1 MSNQSQFSQKYVDV
15 LKICQNMELNN
26 VAYIDNDDD

>member
-15 LKICQNMELNN
+15 VKMCKNIELNN
-26 VAYIDNDDD
+26 VAYIDHDDD